1 LHISPR
7 FRGLVCSVLSS
18 VCFSAMTAF
27 VHQAGDLPSMQ
38 KILFRNLVALL
49 LAGGMLLRR
58 RTSLRVARGSR
69 LDLLGRCAAG
79 TLGLACNFYAIDR
92 MVLADAN
99 MLNKLSP
106 FFAVLFS
113 YFLLR
118 ERLRP
123 AHLLGVAAAFGG
135 ALLIIRPTLGLT
147 AALPALSGLVSG
159 MGAGLAYTF
168 VRRLGQRG
176 EDPNRIIFYFS
187 LFSCAVSLPP
197 FFLLGRPMTSG
208 QLLWLLAAGAGGAG
222 GQFFITRAYFYA
234 PARELSVYEY
244 LQVLFAAA
252 WGFVLFG
259 QVPDLLSFLGY
270 GIIVGTAAVM
280 FLYNTRSGPFRPKR
294 VPEQ

>member
-1 LHISPR
+1 
-7 FRGLVCSVLSS
+7 
-18 VCFSAMTAF
+18 
-27 VHQAGDLPSMQ
+27 
-38 KILFRNLVALL
+38 
-49 LAGGMLLRR
+49 
-58 RTSLRVARGSR
+58 
-69 LDLLGRCAAG
+69 
-79 TLGLACNFYAIDR
+79 
-92 MVLADAN
+92 
-99 MLNKLSP
+99 
-106 FFAVLFS
+106 
-113 YFLLR
+113 
-118 ERLRP
+118 
-123 AHLLGVAAAFGG
+123 
-135 ALLIIRPTLGLT
+135 
-147 AALPALSGLVSG
+147 

-280 FLYNTRSGPFRPKR
+280 FLYNTRSGPLP
-294 VPEQ
+294 PEKSPGAIKAFAFPICIAYNTHRK